1 MISEDLFN
9 QGPATLAIVLPITS
23 RLRPIPTRIWLAPPE
38 GGLKTESQILCD
50 SVRSLS
56 KERLIVR
63 WGDVEPRTLDRIA
76 DCLRILMGL

>member
-9 QGPATLAIVLPITS
+9 QGSATLAIVLPITS
-23 RLRPIPTRIWLAPPE
+23 RLRPIPTRVRIAPPE
-38 GGLKTESQILCD
+38 GGLKSESQILCEV
-50 SVRSLS
+50 VRSIS

-63 WGDVEPRTLDRIA
+63 WGDVQETTLDRIA